1 LLKFGEILSQ
11 FSLPKRKRLASR
23 KRFKVILARD
33 LCASNGLL
41 TVCVAENDCGY
52 PRLGVSVS
60 KSCGKAVV
68 RNRLKRLLRE
78 AFRQSQDSIPS
89 GFDYLIMVSPQWL
102 KRLKFSISA
111 KDGIKKLTFE
121 GVKASFLALVI
132 AVMGRNPAKNGR

>member
-1 LLKFGEILSQ
+1 LSQ
-11 FSLPKRKRLASR
+11 FSLSKKKRLSDSE
-23 KRFKVILARD
+23 RFKSILARD
-33 LCASNGLL
+33 LCAGNGLL
-41 TVCVAENDCGY
+41 MVCVAENDCGY
-52 PRLGVSVS
+52 PRLGISVS

-102 KRLKFSISA
+102 KRLKGSISA

-121 GVKASFLALVI
+121 RVKASFLALVI
-132 AVMGRNPAKNGR
+132 AVMGRNQAKNGR